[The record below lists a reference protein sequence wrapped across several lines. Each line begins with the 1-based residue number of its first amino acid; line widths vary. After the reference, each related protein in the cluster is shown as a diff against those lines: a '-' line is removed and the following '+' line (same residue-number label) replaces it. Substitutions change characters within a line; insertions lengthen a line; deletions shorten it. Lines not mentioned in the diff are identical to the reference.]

1 MTNEMNIEQRVLLLG
16 LYKKE
21 KDETFMDIVLVME
34 NSRVF
39 TKKEG
44 KKYLKDLKELGFI
57 TEDSLT
63 MIGVTKACEVEQEF
77 KL

>member
-1 MTNEMNIEQRVLLLG
+1 VQIEQRVLLLG

-63 MIGVTKACEVEQEF
+63 MMGVTKACEVEQEF
-77 KL
+77 KI